1 MSSNEIAIEVNGLS
15 KCYQIYDRP
24 RDRLKQFFA
33 PKLQRVARRESRRYF
48 REFWALRDVT
58 FSIKKGETKW
68 CRQIYAIADD
78 LRHFNPDTGRNTG

>member
-1 MSSNEIAIEVNGLS
+1 MSSNEIVIEVKGLS

-48 REFWALRDVT
+48 REFWALRDVS
-58 FSIKKGETKW
+58 FSIKKVRPSVLSGATVPVSLLCCK
-68 CRQIYAIADD
+68 
-78 LRHFNPDTGRNTG
+78 